1 MCRWYGTVR
10 SVSYFTVYLRLPPYD
25 VNCRK
30 YIKPRS
36 NFSWEEQWIILVH
49 CIQSVIYLE
58 TSLCLVPTGTGG
70 ALPDFRG
77 IWVVPASNTP
87 PYPRRGLESSD
98 WLGRLCTQAILP
110 HSSVWNRWS
119 HWCWPRLQPS
129 HSYHPTCPQPGKAPE
144 TFVCL
149 KNDTPIIIFIKILC
163 FLKNAVILTVKL
175 RKWKPTLWLLSLE
188 NKVFILFFYRNIS

>member
-1 MCRWYGTVR
+1 MNYPSTLH
-10 SVSYFTVYLRLPPYD
+10 S
-25 VNCRK
+25 
-30 YIKPRS
+30 
-36 NFSWEEQWIILVH
+36 
-49 CIQSVIYLE
+49 IYLE

-70 ALPDFRG
+70 ALPDFQG

-129 HSYHPTCPQPGKAPE
+129 HSYHPTCPQPGEAPE
-144 TFVCL
+144 TIVCL
-149 KNDTPIIIFIKILC
+149 KNDTPIIFVCIFFLYQNSVFFEKCSNYNCKTEKMKANPLIK
-163 FLKNAVILTVKL
+163 A
-175 RKWKPTLWLLSLE
+175 RKTFSLE
-188 NKVFILFFYRNIS
+188 NKVPGIYFIFLQKYFINRIVWLHATQWR